1 MVHLSTHNKGGIMAN
16 MNWDAVSASAEVIG
30 VVAVL
35 ASILYL
41 ARQVAQGNKLNEA
54 DSVRSFLGQYN
65 AFLYKINE
73 PEMLDIWRRGIVDFE
88 SLTGHEKS
96 RLHLV
101 LLRHYM
107 LGQAQ
112 RMIDPK
118 GSENLSQFADY
129 ANGTIIQ
136 QPGFRQWWNIFKPIV
151 PDKEYASRIENH
163 PEAKDVRYEES
174 LPWFT
179 SD

>member
-1 MVHLSTHNKGGIMAN
+1 MSAI
-16 MNWDAVSASAEVIG
+16 NWDAVSASAEVIG

-41 ARQVAQGNKLNEA
+41 ARQVAQGNKINEA
-54 DSVRSFLGQYN
+54 DSVRTFLGQYN

-88 SLTGHEKS
+88 TLTGHEKS
-96 RLHLV
+96 RFHLM
-101 LLRHYM
+101 LLGHYM

-118 GSENLSQFADY
+118 GAEELSQFADY

-136 QPGFRQWWNIFKPIV
+136 QPGFRQWWDIFKAII
-151 PDKEYASRIENH
+151 PDKEYQSRSENH
-163 PEAKDVRYEES
+163 AEAQNVQYEKTM
-174 LPWFT
+174 PWCT